1 MNSQLG
7 VGIMIKRLFGNDNSA
22 MALHKCVGK
31 TIRQVELV
39 GANREARIYEDR
51 LLFQFIDDGTKMSLR
66 DDGQTCCESRYMTTD
81 DDLSYFSGAVLMGAE
96 VKSAPDI
103 DVDYGAHEIAFL
115 VVTTSKG
122 AFTIET
128 HNEHNGYY
136 GGFYMEAVL
145 EEYASEEIKNVS

>member
-81 DDLSYFSGAVLMGAE
+81 DDLSYFSGAVLM
-96 VKSAPDI
+96 
-103 DVDYGAHEIAFL
+103 
-115 VVTTSKG
+115 
-122 AFTIET
+122 
-128 HNEHNGYY
+128 
-136 GGFYMEAVL
+136 VL
-145 EEYASEEIKNVS
+145 RLNLRQT